1 LQVAIKYNDVIR
13 KIDEDGPY
21 FGGRYFVGLGSSFH
35 KFPATWQLM
44 AFPDPEDPFTYP
56 AITAWTQE
64 GQSITI
70 DISFYWEFDKA
81 NLVDFYYAYGKQDDD
96 YLPIFRSVAL
106 ESVKR
111 VVSKH
116 LAVDFFDQ
124 RHSIAEEILDV
135 LRVEYMNRCYSI
147 VQLMAMGS
155 IDLPDSFENTVID
168 KVVTAQEVLTEYQ
181 IKLIN
186 ISLAEISVIGG
197 EGDAAVQYKLA
208 KAAAEADLVR
218 ANALSLGQQRIRSAE
233 AAYYSSV
240 QTALGMTGGEMLRL
254 RWAKIV
260 QVLEDSVD
268 ITNRAVSFA
277 FGYNSPI
284 VGLGY

>member
-1 LQVAIKYNDVIR
+1 
-13 KIDEDGPY
+13 
-21 FGGRYFVGLGSSFH
+21 
-35 KFPATWQLM
+35 M

-64 GQSITI
+64 GQSISI

-111 VVSKH
+111 VGSLAVLTKVSGLNLFNLQVVSKH

-155 IDLPDSFENTVID
+155 IGIIQLLLLLLLWL
-168 KVVTAQEVLTEYQ
+168 LTC
-181 IKLIN
+181 LF
-186 ISLAEISVIGG
+186 
-197 EGDAAVQYKLA
+197 
-208 KAAAEADLVR
+208 
-218 ANALSLGQQRIRSAE
+218 IRS
-233 AAYYSSV
+233 S
-240 QTALGMTGGEMLRL
+240 G
-254 RWAKIV
+254 
-260 QVLEDSVD
+260 
-268 ITNRAVSFA
+268 
-277 FGYNSPI
+277 
-284 VGLGY
+284 